1 MNSKKL
7 RRLYA
12 KLIILVLCFLIIAR
26 IFVLVL
32 SKYESISN
40 SETQTS
46 QTYETG
52 SEIETA
58 NSPAAEKAT
67 EAITPKP
74 TIKPTTEP
82 TNKPT
87 NKLEK
92 NDNQTVFFVW
102 IPKTGTKY
110 HSLSTCSNMRNPS
123 KVTEQEAVR
132 RGFSPCKKC
141 W

>member
-1 MNSKKL
+1 MKRWFSFFIV
-7 RRLYA
+7 
-12 KLIILVLCFLIIAR
+12 IILS
-26 IFVLVL
+26 L
-32 SKYESISN
+32 SLFACELDSNNSSDSHESISN

-46 QTYETG
+46 QPYETG
-52 SEIETA
+52 SEFETA

-92 NDNQTVFFVW
+92 NDNQTVSFVW

>member
-1 MNSKKL
+1 MKRWFSFFIV
-7 RRLYA
+7 
-12 KLIILVLCFLIIAR
+12 IILS
-26 IFVLVL
+26 L
-32 SKYESISN
+32 SLFACELDGNNSPDSYESISN

-46 QTYETG
+46 QPYETD